1 MTHRADLDLAE
12 SRSVPRD
19 AARQRRVDRIVGEL
33 RRGTPVVLRGGGRA
47 VVVSAAE
54 TAAFGGLTRLRELTP
69 APVELV
75 LTGRRA
81 GGLGLDIAGD
91 TVALSGHALARTDLL
106 GLADPAAPV
115 PALDTS
121 DLGARPGGPLAQSA
135 LQATKLARLLPAAL
149 QAALD
154 TADAAAWARQHD
166 LLMVEAGDIA
176 AYQDMVAGSLAEVAE
191 ARVPIAGAENT
202 RLRAFRPADGGI
214 EHLAIVIGEP
224 RADEPVLVRL
234 HSECFTGDLLGS
246 LRCDCGDQLRGAID
260 TMAEAGAGVIL
271 YLAQEGR
278 GIGLINKLRA
288 YHLQDAGADT
298 LDANEALG
306 FEPDERIYAPAAA
319 MLKAMGFTAVKLLT
333 NNPDKVAA
341 LTRWGVTVESRV
353 PHRFPSNQHSAD
365 YISTKAT
372 RFGHLY

>member
-1 MTHRADLDLAE
+1 MTERTDFDE
-12 SRSVPRD
+12 SRPVPRD
-19 AARQRRVDRIVGEL
+19 AARQRRVDRAVGEL
-33 RRGTPVVLRGGGRA
+33 RRGTPVVLCGAGRA

-81 GGLGLDIAGD
+81 GGLGLDIPAE
-91 TVALSGHALARTDLL
+91 TVALSGRALTQTDLL
-106 GLADPAAPV
+106 GLADPAAPM
-115 PALDTS
+115 PALDMT
-121 DLGARPGGPLAQSA
+121 DLSARPGGSLAQSA
-135 LQATKLARLLPAAL
+135 LQATKLAHLLPAAL
-149 QAALD
+149 QAALE
-154 TADAAAWARQHD
+154 TQDAAAWARQHD

-176 AYQDMVAGSLAEVAE
+176 AYQDMVAGSLAAVAE

-202 RLRAFRPADGGI
+202 RLRAFRPSDGGI

-224 RADEPVLVRL
+224 RAEDPVLVRL

-260 TMAEAGAGVIL
+260 TMAEAGAGIIL

-319 MLKAMGFTAVKLLT
+319 MLKAMGFTTVKLLT

-353 PHRFPSNQHSAD
+353 PHRFPSNHHSAD
-365 YISTKAT
+365 YISTKVK